1 MYGKTRS
8 TKVHKQNKKSVGKRG
23 FTLVELSVVI
33 ALVAILATMT
43 ISFTVLMS
51 DFANDSRAEYEYLE
65 EHSNLKEAL
74 TTWLEENDVVG
85 ATFNAF
91 TVESN
96 DFYVNGTEKR
106 VYFENGTLYLGDE
119 TKSFDS
125 IGGVTF
131 AELGGKLIK
140 CTTTSSKNSNQTMSF
155 VFYPRF
161 AEIGGGSDE

>member
-65 EHSNLKEAL
+65 EHSKLKEEISNWLAERDVTG
-74 TTWLEENDVVG
+74 TTFDTENDLLKINDSE
-85 ATFNAF
+85 FNISDI
-91 TVESN
+91 VEDMS
-96 DFYVNGTEKR
+96 K
-106 VYFENGTLYLGDE
+106 
-119 TKSFDS
+119 FDS

-161 AEIGGGSDE
+161 AEIGGSSDE